1 MEWVDMCVVS
11 PHSTYS
17 NITKHV
23 WGPVCSVSSLVVSG
37 CFQVHRSREDKAIRD
52 LGPEGL
58 GQGVRSML
66 SQKGKSSLGQAG
78 SQSGWEWM
86 LSAKVRRRV
95 QAFFIRL
102 SVVLIGSLP
111 LIIFNKAALW
121 GGLSLFVF
129 LYWWRMWMH
138 MLYSRWTRDYLILG
152 NDMTISR
159 KGASL
164 AWRSILGVVLC
175 DWLPM
180 VTLVEGYG

>member
-1 MEWVDMCVVS
+1 MCVVS
-11 PHSTYS
+11 PHSTSS

-23 WGPVCSVSSLVVSG
+23 WGPVCSVSSLVVFG
-37 CFQVHRSREDKAIRD
+37 CCQVHRSREDKAIRD
-52 LGPEGL
+52 LGTEGL
-58 GQGVRSML
+58 GQGVHSML
-66 SQKGKSSLGQAG
+66 SQKGKTVWDKQGLSLVG
-78 SQSGWEWM
+78 SECWVPE
-86 LSAKVRRRV
+86 VRRRV
-95 QAFFIRL
+95 QVFFIRL
-102 SVVLIGSLP
+102 SVVLTGSFP

-129 LYWWRMWMH
+129 LYWWLMWMH

-152 NDMTISR
+152 NDMKISR

-180 VTLVEGYG
+180 VTLVEGHG